1 MYQVRKIDL
10 IEIES
15 VVAIHNNA
23 FPGFFLTLLGNRFL
37 RLYYSSV
44 LKHRD
49 GILLGCY
56 DEDKELAGFCAAT
69 ISAKGFNANLIKSNL
84 FSFCSVG
91 VLLLLTKPRALKRL
105 YLNLSKKDNHQEDT
119 GAYAELLSIGVNVST
134 QGKGFGKYLLAEL
147 ENVVRSRGGEKLS
160 LTTDFYNNMKAI
172 EFYKSMGYKVYYDFI
187 TYPDRE
193 MYRMIKSLNN

>member
-56 DEDKELAGFCAAT
+56 DEDKELTGFCAAT

-84 FSFCSVG
+84 LSFCSVG
-91 VLLLLTKPRALKRL
+91 LRLLFTNPSALKRL
-105 YLNLSKKDNHQEDT
+105 YLNLSKKDNRQDDT
-119 GAYAELLSIGVNVST
+119 ETYAELLSIGISVST
-134 QGKGFGKYLLAEL
+134 QGKGLGRDLLSEL
-147 ENVVRSRGGEKLS
+147 ENVVRNKGGKQLS
-160 LTTDFYNNMKAI
+160 LTTDFHNNTKAI

-187 TYPDRE
+187 TYPDRK